1 MSVKENKLR
10 QKIEIS
16 VEKSDTDFNPIIT
29 FVKTL
34 AEMNGQKVEG
44 TIESFD
50 VTASIDWCSKQMER
64 ISINIKTVTE
74 DRLCLLDSKTIEI
87 KGK

>member
-29 FVKTL
+29 FVKTI

-44 TIESFD
+44 TIESFNIE
-50 VTASIDWCSKQMER
+50 ASTDWCSKQIER
-64 ISINIKTVTE
+64 ININIKTVTE